1 MTYSLVGRCARIGMF
16 GAAAHWLQLQT
27 MGTGNGWFTVFSGLG
42 VIGLASLIAL
52 DPDIPAPFQRIRFK
66 LIGDMGSYDLYL
78 NDNLIGSVSKKE
90 YDWKPEH
97 GISAFF
103 EGWLRQDH

>member
-1 MTYSLVGRCARIGMF
+1 MTEQLTG
-16 GAAAHWLQLQT
+16 LQLQA
-27 MGTGNGWFTVFSGLG
+27 MGAGNSWFTVFSGLG

-52 DPDIPAPFQRIRFK
+52 DPDIPALFQRIRFK